1 MQTVEGHQSKERV
14 QGREFHKPRA
24 AKKATA
30 FIPILNLSTCP
41 LQVDCI
47 LQECIKNSKEEGENE
62 IWNKSII
69 MS

>member
-1 MQTVEGHQSKERV
+1 MQTVQGHQSKERD
-14 QGREFHKPRA
+14 QGREFHKSRA
-24 AKKATA
+24 VKKATA
-30 FIPILNLSTCP
+30 FVPILNLSTCP
-41 LQVDCI
+41 FQVDCM